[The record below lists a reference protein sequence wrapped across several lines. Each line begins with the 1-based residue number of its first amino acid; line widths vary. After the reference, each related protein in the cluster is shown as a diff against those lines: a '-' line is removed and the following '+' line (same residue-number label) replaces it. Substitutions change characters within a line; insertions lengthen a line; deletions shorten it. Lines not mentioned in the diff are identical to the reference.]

1 MSGVRTQLRSRSRE
15 ILRLIARGH
24 SYEQILAAIPG
35 LTYRNIFRAAHEA
48 LTLLGPDADGPEPS
62 GSIRVQDER
71 LRRIR
76 AEHPRA
82 YEPWTK
88 DEDLRLGSMFA
99 ARKTVD
105 EIAAVLQRQSG
116 AISSRL
122 TKLGLDV
129 SGDTELVRILDSRG
143 RFGPS

>member
-1 MSGVRTQLRSRSRE
+1 MRSRSRE

-24 SYEQILAAIPG
+24 SYEQILAAVPG

-48 LTLLGPDADGPEPS
+48 LKLLGPEDETTEPS
-62 GSIRVQDER
+62 PSIRVRDER
-71 LRRIR
+71 LREIR

-105 EIAAVLQRQSG
+105 EIADTLQRQRG
-116 AISSRL
+116 AITSRL
-122 TKLGLDV
+122 AKLGLLDEQR
-129 SGDTELVRILDSRG
+129 SPGDTTSDS
-143 RFGPS
+143 

>member
-1 MSGVRTQLRSRSRE
+1 MREDGESLRPRSRK
-15 ILRLIARGH
+15 ILKLIAQGH
-24 SYEQILAAIPG
+24 SYEQILAAHPG

-48 LTLLGPDADGPEPS
+48 LKLLGPDDETTEPT

-88 DEDLRLGSMFA
+88 EEDLRLGSMLA
-99 ARKTVD
+99 ARKTVED
-105 EIAAVLQRQSG
+105 IAAVLQRQPG
-116 AISSRL
+116 AITSRL
-122 TKLGLDV
+122 AKLGLV
-129 SGDTELVRILDSRG
+129 K
-143 RFGPS
+143 